1 MKRILCGE
9 GVLTSE
15 VKIRANR
22 ENALKSTGP
31 KDTGLTRLNALRH
44 GLTAKELTVMPY
56 ETPEDYECLLEGLRR
71 DFQPH
76 SVIEEF
82 LLEQLAQSLWS
93 RQRVV
98 RAEKSKIEA
107 DLAEAPLDFDAEE
120 HRKRASARFGGYGKG
135 TEGLNDPMPSFT
147 GDDKDP
153 HLETLKATGEERK
166 KLYIESQL
174 KPSVGPLLLRYES
187 TLERQFYRFLVML
200 TKIYEAGI
208 LNVGFVSHKEN
219 RAEH

>member
-1 MKRILCGE
+1 VKRILCGE

-31 KDTGLTRLNALRH
+31 KDTGLTRFNALRH
-44 GLTAKELTVMPY
+44 GLTAKELTVMPF
-56 ETPEDYECLLEGLRR
+56 ETPADYEALLEGLRQ

-76 SVIEEF
+76 STIEEI
-82 LLEQLAQSLWS
+82 LIEQMAQSLWR

-98 RAEKSKIEA
+98 RVEKSEIEA
-107 DLAEAPLDFDAEE
+107 DLAMAPLHFDAAE

-135 TEGLNDPMPSFT
+135 TEGLDDLVPSFT
-147 GDDKDP
+147 GDDTDP
-153 HLETLKATGEERK
+153 HLETLKATAEERK
-166 KLYIESQL
+166 KLYVESQL

-187 TLERQFYRFLVML
+187 TLERQFYRALIML
-200 TKIYEAGI
+200 TKIRGE
-208 LNVGFVSHKEN
+208 KP
-219 RAEH
+219 